1 MAQPLRHSPQRQ
13 TILRIVKFS
22 DRPLSAAD
30 ISRGVRRVL
39 PKLGRATLYRNLESL
54 AAVGEIAEVPTDD
67 GIRRYV
73 GSEWH
78 DATFTCQR
86 CGKTRRLTSRTLPTY
101 VDRKMFGDQTIFTS
115 TLRATGLCATCAKKR
130 GR

>member
-1 MAQPLRHSPQRQ
+1 MNSPLRHSPQRQ
-13 TILRIVKFS
+13 AALRIVKFTAE
-22 DRPLSAAD
+22 PISAVTVLRRIRRIFPK
-30 ISRGVRRVL
+30 IS
-39 PKLGRATLYRNLESL
+39 KATLYRNLESL

-67 GIRRYV
+67 GVRRYV

-86 CGKTRRLTSRTLPTY
+86 CGKARRLTSRTLPTY